1 MNKEIAIYTISD
13 SIGETSQKL
22 IGAVMV
28 QYPDVPFRNAYR
40 FPFVTDEQELVG
52 ILKDAK
58 KEDAIVISTLVNQR
72 LAQVAK
78 EYSLSE
84 SLAYYDLMQPFFS
97 MIEEKLHVQP
107 IEKPGIVHKLDTEY
121 FQRISAIEFAVK
133 YDDGKNP
140 QGFLTADAVILGVS
154 RTSKTPL
161 SMYLANRGHKIANLP
176 LIPEVPVPQVL
187 DQVDSD
193 RIIGL
198 ICQPEK
204 LVKIRSNRLE
214 SLGLG
219 HTTSYTDVEK
229 VRRELAYAQSIFKK
243 YQAQVIDVT
252 DKSIEETAYLVEEH
266 LKRSVAKLS

>member
-58 KEDAIVISTLVNQR
+58 KEDAIVISTLVNRR

-187 DQVDSD
+187 DQVDSE

-243 YQAQVIDVT
+243 YQSQVIDVT

-266 LKRSVAKLS
+266 LKKSVAKLR

>member
-187 DQVDSD
+187 DQVDSG

-266 LKRSVAKLS
+266 LKKSVAKLS

>member
-40 FPFVTDEQELVG
+40 FPFVTDEQELIG

-58 KEDAIVISTLVNQR
+58 KEDAIVISTLVNRR

-187 DQVDSD
+187 DQVDSE

-243 YQAQVIDVT
+243 YQSQVIDVT

-266 LKRSVAKLS
+266 LKKSVAKLS

>member
-28 QYPDVPFRNAYR
+28 QYPDVTFRNAYR

-58 KEDAIVISTLVNQR
+58 KEEAIVISTLVNQR

-243 YQAQVIDVT
+243 YQSQVIDVT

>member
-84 SLAYYDLMQPFFS
+84 SIAYYDLMQPFFS

-161 SMYLANRGHKIANLP
+161 SMYLANRGHRIANLP

-266 LKRSVAKLS
+266 LKKSVAKLS

>member
-40 FPFVTDEQELVG
+40 FPFVTDEQELIG